1 VLNDVPGTAYFIL
14 PPLRRDLGTPR
25 AAMLVDAKHRAL
37 CSAYVLLEDAAATRG
52 WMLAHNQ
59 HAVATAC
66 VVLSVPATTE
76 MPGYSRSWTQ
86 ML

>member
-1 VLNDVPGTAYFIL
+1 MMCLARHTSFSHHSAAVLE
-14 PPLRRDLGTPR
+14 TPR
-25 AAMLVDAKHRAL
+25 AALLVDAKHRAF
-37 CSAYVLLEDAAATRG
+37 CVAYLPLEDAAAIRG